1 MCQLIGAQLLVLFWP
16 MKRWLTVLAKEVVN
30 GVSERGGHLVIRK
43 VPQIVWNI
51 LHVICDLIGIIRLPY

>member
-1 MCQLIGAQLLVLFWP
+1 VPVNWCPALG
-16 MKRWLTVLAKEVVN
+16 TVLANEEVVN